1 MTKYYIETDTPYF
14 PFLVSFNKKTH
25 RGSNW
30 GHKWLLVKWKS
41 AESNIANPSRG
52 TLLKSWSSVTIY
64 FDYINPEERELIDRY
79 IFPIIGEVEKKR
91 IGDLKS
97 VRFLNKYPFDIEIN
111 GDNNKAN
118 PLVIRRMFLKYG
130 SGNNYIGMR

>member
-1 MTKYYIETDTPYF
+1 MTKYYIADTPYF
-14 PFLVSFNKKTH
+14 PFLVSFNKKTQ
-25 RGSNW
+25 RGSNR
-30 GHKWLLVKWKS
+30 GHSWLLTKWKS
-41 AESNIANPSRG
+41 AESNISNPSRG
-52 TLLKSWSSVTIY
+52 SFLKTWSDTTIY

-79 IFPIIGEVEKKR
+79 IFPIIGEVEKKH
-91 IGDLKS
+91 IGDLES

-130 SGNNYIGMR
+130 TGNNFIGMR